1 MTAEVRRH
9 ILIAVSAL
17 FLAVGPVGAQDRSAS
32 EAESV
37 EQVAREPR
45 IETGDDAFVELS
57 DLLEHTSVP
66 ADTVEDHARP

>member
-17 FLAVGPVGAQDRSAS
+17 FLAVEPVGAQDRSAS

-37 EQVAREPR
+37 EQVAGTAVTDPLRS
-45 IETGDDAFVELS
+45 DALAFLGS
-57 DLLEHTSVP
+57 AGWACQCD
-66 ADTVEDHARP
+66 